1 VDTPSGP
8 PKLQREGLRFF
19 GRIAAGL
26 SHELSNVL
34 NIINE
39 LAGLQQDIAGAAT
52 DDARGAQG
60 SRIADL
66 AGRIRAQIER
76 AEGLNRRLHAF
87 AHTIDSATVAFE
99 LADLLDL
106 LEALAARAA
115 RLGQV
120 ELRVHRP
127 TTPITLQGDPFALLL
142 SLYAMIEL
150 GLAAAASERRLSLDA
165 EPASGGARVT
175 LESADPLPPLEE
187 PGSVA
192 PALEMGRAAW
202 GATITSDEGR
212 ETETV
217 VLSLPAIAPTHRS
230 ENDAPREGSHET

>member
-1 VDTPSGP
+1 MDTPSGP
-8 PKLQREGLRFF
+8 PNLQREGLRFF
-19 GRIAAGL
+19 GRIGAGL

-52 DDARGAQG
+52 DDARGAQAA
-60 SRIADL
+60 RIADL

-76 AEGLNRRLHAF
+76 AEGLNRHLHAF
-87 AHTIDSATVAFE
+87 AHTIDSAAAAFE

-127 TTPITLQGDPFALLL
+127 ATPIALQGDPFALLL
-142 SLYAMIEL
+142 ALYAMIEL

-175 LESADPLPPLEE
+175 LQSADPLPPLEE
-187 PGSVA
+187 PGTVA
-192 PALEMGRAAW
+192 PALELGRAAW
-202 GATITSDEGR
+202 GATITSGR
-212 ETETV
+212 GSEAGTV
-217 VLSLPAIAPTHRS
+217 VLSLPAVAPAHRPGH
-230 ENDAPREGSHET
+230 DAPREGSHET